1 MNWSELLKIK
11 IGPFEIRGELLILI
25 GIMSWILFFSLC
37 VSCLKFKFNITHVF
51 GAAKGIIEGFTEKGA
66 PIASAVTQIY
76 VPPSPLLAKDLN
88 IYPRS
93 TISPADNLAVSTA
106 KGNLLAETVEGT
118 PIGAEYKLTPE
129 FKPLQMSA
137 GELDMMAST
146 KFKPDCCPSTYST
159 ASGCA
164 CLEDHQKTFLLQR
177 GGNNFPV
184 SEY

>member
-1 MNWSELLKIK
+1 MHWSDLLKIK

-25 GIMSWILFFSLC
+25 ALMSWILFVSLC
-37 VSCLKFKFNITHVF
+37 VSCLKINFNVSHVF
-51 GAAKGIIEGFTEKGA
+51 GAAKGIIEGFTERGA
-66 PIASAVTQIY
+66 SVNSPLSPIYI
-76 VPPSPLLAKDLN
+76 PPSPLLAKDLN

-129 FKPLQMSA
+129 FKPLQMPA
-137 GELDMMAST
+137 GELDMLAST
-146 KFKPDCCPSTYST
+146 KFKPECCPSTYST
-159 ASGCA
+159 ASGCG
-164 CLEDHQKTFLLQR
+164 CLSDQQKTFLLQR